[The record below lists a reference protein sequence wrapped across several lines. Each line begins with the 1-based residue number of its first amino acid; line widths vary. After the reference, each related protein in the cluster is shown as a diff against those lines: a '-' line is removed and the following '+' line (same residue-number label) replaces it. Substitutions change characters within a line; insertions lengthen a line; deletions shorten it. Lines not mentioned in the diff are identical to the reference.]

1 MTCLEHLIENTLDN
15 FSKRMPIQEICDRI
29 REDVNLPDSGLTV
42 EQCYEICQFIFYDVL
57 PYSNYYLEDDRY

>member
-15 FSKRMPIQEICDRI
+15 FSKRKSLQEICDRI
-29 REDVNLPDSGLTV
+29 REDVNLPGSGLTV

>member
-15 FSKRMPIQEICDRI
+15 FSKRMPVQEICDRI

>member
-15 FSKRMPIQEICDRI
+15 FSKRKSLQEICDRI

>member
-1 MTCLEHLIENTLDN
+1 MTCLEHLIENTLDS
-15 FSKRMPIQEICDRI
+15 FSKRESLQEICDRI
-29 REDVNLPDSGLTV
+29 REDVNLPGSGLTV